1 MQKVK
6 IIHDFCIT
14 FDRLVQRLKNYLVSF
29 FDSGSKMIFC
39 KWIWQKKTPHFAFM
53 RSVNQGDTMDSNT
66 RMAKSYVSHE
76 EVQSAMEQYLARGG
90 KISKVED
97 PCQEI
102 LLKRD
107 MGEESMDNID
117 PHAANPSSN
126 GLGDIGGI
134 LQQKMQSEQKEA

>member
-1 MQKVK
+1 M
-6 IIHDFCIT
+6 DLT
-14 FDRLVQRLKNYLVSF
+14 E
-29 FDSGSKMIFC
+29 
-39 KWIWQKKTPHFAFM
+39 KTPHFAFM
-53 RSVNQGDTMDSNT
+53 CMFNQGDTMDSNT

-97 PCQEI
+97 PRQEI

-107 MGEESMDNID
+107 MGEESVDSID

-126 GLGDIGGI
+126 GLGDIGSI
-134 LQQKMQSEQKEA
+134 LQQKMQSAHKEA

>member
-1 MQKVK
+1 
-6 IIHDFCIT
+6 
-14 FDRLVQRLKNYLVSF
+14 
-29 FDSGSKMIFC
+29 
-39 KWIWQKKTPHFAFM
+39 
-53 RSVNQGDTMDSNT
+53 MDSNT
-66 RMAKSYVSHE
+66 KIAKSYVSHE
-76 EVQSAMEQYLARGG
+76 EVQSAMVQYLARGG

-107 MGEESMDNID
+107 IGEENMDNIA

-134 LQQKMQSEQKEA
+134 LKQKMQSEHKEA

>member
-1 MQKVK
+1 MDLAE
-6 IIHDFCIT
+6 I
-14 FDRLVQRLKNYLVSF
+14 
-29 FDSGSKMIFC
+29 
-39 KWIWQKKTPHFAFM
+39 TPHFAFM
-53 RSVNQGDTMDSNT
+53 CMFNQGDTMDSNT
-66 RMAKSYVSHE
+66 RIAKSYVSHE
-76 EVQSAMEQYLARGG
+76 VVQSAMEQYLARGG

-134 LQQKMQSEQKEA
+134 LQQKMQSEQKEV

>member
-1 MQKVK
+1 M
-6 IIHDFCIT
+6 DLTEIT
-14 FDRLVQRLKNYLVSF
+14 A
-29 FDSGSKMIFC
+29 
-39 KWIWQKKTPHFAFM
+39 HFAFM
-53 RSVNQGDTMDSNT
+53 CMFNQGDTMDSNT
-66 RMAKSYVSHE
+66 RIAKSYVSHE

-107 MGEESMDNID
+107 MGEESVDSID
-117 PHAANPSSN
+117 PHAAIPSSN

-134 LQQKMQSEQKEA
+134 LKQKMQSEHKEA

>member
-1 MQKVK
+1 M
-6 IIHDFCIT
+6 DLT
-14 FDRLVQRLKNYLVSF
+14 E
-29 FDSGSKMIFC
+29 
-39 KWIWQKKTPHFAFM
+39 KTPHFAFM
-53 RSVNQGDTMDSNT
+53 RKFNQGDTMDSNT

-97 PCQEI
+97 PRQEI

-107 MGEESMDNID
+107 MGEESMDSID

-126 GLGDIGGI
+126 GLGNIGGI
-134 LQQKMQSEQKEA
+134 LQQKMQSEHKEA

>member
-1 MQKVK
+1 M
-6 IIHDFCIT
+6 DLT
-14 FDRLVQRLKNYLVSF
+14 E
-29 FDSGSKMIFC
+29 
-39 KWIWQKKTPHFAFM
+39 KTPHFAFM

-66 RMAKSYVSHE
+66 RIAKSYISHE

-107 MGEESMDNID
+107 MGEESVDSID

-126 GLGDIGGI
+126 GLGDIGSI
-134 LQQKMQSEQKEA
+134 LQQKMQSEHKEA

>member
-1 MQKVK
+1 M
-6 IIHDFCIT
+6 DLT
-14 FDRLVQRLKNYLVSF
+14 E
-29 FDSGSKMIFC
+29 
-39 KWIWQKKTPHFAFM
+39 KTPHFAFM

-97 PCQEI
+97 PRQEI

-107 MGEESMDNID
+107 MGEESVDSID

-126 GLGDIGGI
+126 GLGDIGSI
-134 LQQKMQSEQKEA
+134 LQQKMQSEHKEA

>member
-1 MQKVK
+1 
-6 IIHDFCIT
+6 
-14 FDRLVQRLKNYLVSF
+14 
-29 FDSGSKMIFC
+29 
-39 KWIWQKKTPHFAFM
+39 
-53 RSVNQGDTMDSNT
+53 MDSNT
-66 RMAKSYVSHE
+66 KITKSYVSHE

-97 PCQEI
+97 PRQEI

-107 MGEESMDNID
+107 MGEESMDSID

>member
-1 MQKVK
+1 M
-6 IIHDFCIT
+6 DLT
-14 FDRLVQRLKNYLVSF
+14 E
-29 FDSGSKMIFC
+29 
-39 KWIWQKKTPHFAFM
+39 KTPHFAFM
-53 RSVNQGDTMDSNT
+53 RMVNQGDTMDSNT

-76 EVQSAMEQYLARGG
+76 EVQSAMEQCLARGG

-97 PCQEI
+97 PRQEI

-107 MGEESMDNID
+107 MGEENMNDID

>member
-1 MQKVK
+1 
-6 IIHDFCIT
+6 
-14 FDRLVQRLKNYLVSF
+14 
-29 FDSGSKMIFC
+29 
-39 KWIWQKKTPHFAFM
+39 M

-107 MGEESMDNID
+107 MGEEGMDSID

-126 GLGDIGGI
+126 GLGDVGGI